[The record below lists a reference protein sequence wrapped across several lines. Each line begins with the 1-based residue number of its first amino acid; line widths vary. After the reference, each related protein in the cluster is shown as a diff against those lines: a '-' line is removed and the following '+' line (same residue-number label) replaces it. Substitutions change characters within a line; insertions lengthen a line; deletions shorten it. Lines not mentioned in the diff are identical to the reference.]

1 LIIRRQKKNMGERQN
16 WEWRC
21 TGIYEYVSENQTED
35 IIGKEKKWIYDHYNI
50 NLFDVKVKEEIIF
63 NELLRKQLLIIWIF
77 LPEDGRYV

>member
-1 LIIRRQKKNMGERQN
+1 MGERQN